1 MPNDYLNIN
10 VKVDGETL
18 SLSVDRNSDEEVA
31 YREAAKL
38 LESSLIEFRNR
49 YGSSRFSKETQLK
62 YMVLTLLKDNFLR
75 ERQND
80 IFLEGFDKLE
90 EELSSAIEGK

>member
-10 VKVDGETL
+10 VKVDGEIL

-31 YREAAKL
+31 YREAAKV
-38 LESSLIEFRNR
+38 LESYLIEFRNK
-49 YGSSRFSKETQLK
+49 YTASRFSKETQLK
-62 YMVLTLLKDNFLR
+62 YMALALLKDNILR

-80 IFLEGFDKLE
+80 SFLESFDKLE
-90 EELSSAIEGK
+90 EELSSAIESK